1 MDLYKAHERSLEA
14 ERLAAIAQVS
24 AGLSHESRNALQRI
38 GASAEML
45 ELELEG
51 NAALLAHVS
60 RIQQSQI
67 QLRRLLD
74 DLRSYAAPVTL
85 DRAAF
90 RISEVWREAWELLLA
105 QRKGRPTEL
114 CEHLLTRNL
123 IIEADRFRLVQVFRY
138 LLENSLAACVD
149 PVQID
154 ITCDEARLGVVS
166 ALRISVHDHGPGLND
181 EQRQRIF
188 EPFYTTKPTGTG
200 LGMAIAQRIVEAHGG
215 TIAVGDQ
222 SLPGAEIIIGLPR

>member
-1 MDLYKAHERSLEA
+1 M
-14 ERLAAIAQVS
+14 
-24 AGLSHESRNALQRI
+24 
-38 GASAEML
+38 
-45 ELELEG
+45 
-51 NAALLAHVS
+51 
-60 RIQQSQI
+60 
-67 QLRRLLD
+67 
-74 DLRSYAAPVTL
+74 
-85 DRAAF
+85 
-90 RISEVWREAWELLLA
+90 
-105 QRKGRPTEL
+105 
-114 CEHLLTRNL
+114 
-123 IIEADRFRLVQVFRY
+123 FRY